1 MLDFERDIFVS
12 RISFPRG
19 NFEFIWCNLRHIL
32 QSIHNKSWKGIML
45 PVEGP
50 AAVDTR
56 ESCRQVHQVKGSVS
70 GDVISNSL
78 IQQEILEMS
87 RNLEISRNGFEI
99 LQKFTMAQMI

>member
-1 MLDFERDIFVS
+1 
-12 RISFPRG
+12 
-19 NFEFIWCNLRHIL
+19 
-32 QSIHNKSWKGIML
+32 ML

-99 LQKFTMAQMI
+99 LQKFTMAQMIKLTRLTQFLNFGLYK

>member
-1 MLDFERDIFVS
+1 M
-12 RISFPRG
+12 
-19 NFEFIWCNLRHIL
+19 
-32 QSIHNKSWKGIML
+32 
-45 PVEGP
+45 
-50 AAVDTR
+50 
-56 ESCRQVHQVKGSVS
+56 S

>member
-1 MLDFERDIFVS
+1 
-12 RISFPRG
+12 
-19 NFEFIWCNLRHIL
+19 
-32 QSIHNKSWKGIML
+32 ML

-99 LQKFTMAQMI
+99 LQKFTNDLADSVNSVSEFWLV